1 MQPSSQPG
9 SASVE
14 SERIG
19 PYLIFLFCVLA
30 IATFFEGFDAAMLT
44 IAAPDA
50 RATLD
55 ISRSEWGILFGI
67 NRFGM
72 VGSFFLLLFADRWGR
87 RNMMMITVLGFAL
100 FNGLSAIATDK
111 FEFGAFQFFAR
122 LFLTAEVALALIV
135 IGEEFPARLRG
146 RAIALVTS
154 FATLGV
160 MIIAKA
166 SPYVLLV
173 DCANGSI
180 AAGNCVPPDPNWLH
194 TSGMWIA
201 DTLHALAGRS
211 SDGADWRAL
220 YALGLVPAVMG
231 LALRVAMRETKR
243 FAAEK
248 PEAAPSFTEEV
259 RAQFDRARI
268 PWTTRY
274 RRQTW
279 MVTLLWNLVHLVTAP
294 AVAFWVIYAR
304 EDLGFTP
311 ALVGDILFWG
321 YAGGV
326 AGHYVTG
333 YLIDRVGR
341 KPICS
346 GLYVVAAVAIFML
359 FQGTTPT
366 QQYVWMIGTVFA
378 FAAANTVTNVYAA
391 ELFPT
396 AIRATGYAFTTNLF
410 GRATEVGVP
419 FIVSG
424 LLPLLGISW
433 SVGVVAFG
441 PIAGAL
447 LVWRYAPETKG
458 LTLEQV
464 EIMLDPEQ
472 PTPSQTDRA
481 TEPASVAR
489 TGT

>member
-1 MQPSSQPG
+1 MQAQPE
-9 SASVE
+9 SVE
-14 SERIG
+14 NERVG
-19 PYLIFLFCVLA
+19 PYLIFLFGILA

-55 ISRSEWGILFGI
+55 ISRSEWGVLFGI
-67 NRFGM
+67 NRLGM

-87 RNMMMITVLGFAL
+87 RNLMMVTVVGFAV
-100 FNGLSAIATDK
+100 FNGMTAVAATK
-111 FEFGAFQFFAR
+111 FEFGACQFLAR

-154 FATLGV
+154 FSTLGV
-160 MIIAKA
+160 MIIAKT
-166 SPYVLLV
+166 SPLVLLV
-173 DCANGSI
+173 DCATGSVG
-180 AAGNCVPPDPNWLH
+180 AGNCVPPDGNWLH
-194 TSGMWIA
+194 SLGTWLANG
-201 DTLHALAGRS
+201 LHAVAGREA
-211 SDGADWRAL
+211 DGEDWRAL
-220 YALGLVPAVMG
+220 YALGLIPAVIG
-231 LALRVAMRETKR
+231 LGLRLAMRETRR
-243 FAAEK
+243 FSLLK
-248 PEAAPSFTEEV
+248 PEAQPSFALEV
-259 RAQFDRARI
+259 RGQYERAKI
-268 PWTTRY
+268 PWTPRY
-274 RRQTW
+274 RSQTW
-279 MVTLLWNLVHLVTAP
+279 MVTMLWNLVHLVTAP

-311 ALVGDILFWG
+311 TLVGDILFWG

-326 AGHYVTG
+326 AGHYTTG

-341 KPICS
+341 KPICA
-346 GLYVVAAVAIFML
+346 GLYGVASVAIFML
-359 FQGTTPT
+359 FQSTTAP
-366 QQYVWMIGTVFA
+366 QQYFWMIWTVFA
-378 FAAANTVTNVYAA
+378 FASANTVTHVYAA

-396 AIRATGYAFTTNLF
+396 AIRATGYAFTTNLL

-447 LVWRYAPETKG
+447 VVWRYAPETKG

-464 EIMLDPEQ
+464 EDMLDPEK
-472 PTPSQTDRA
+472 S
-481 TEPASVAR
+481 ASDEDGLSH
-489 TGT
+489 TGTDP

>member
-1 MQPSSQPG
+1 MQPAP
-9 SASVE
+9 AVE
-14 SERIG
+14 RERVG
-19 PYLIFLFCVLA
+19 PYLVFLFGVLA

-55 ISRSEWGILFGI
+55 ISRGEWGVIFAI
-67 NRFGM
+67 NRLGM

-87 RNMMMITVLGFAL
+87 RNLMMITIVGFAF
-100 FNGLSAIATDK
+100 FNGMTAVAGDK
-111 FEFGAFQFFAR
+111 FEFCAYQFLAR

-160 MIIAKA
+160 MVIAKA
-166 SPYVLLV
+166 SPYVLLL
-173 DCANGSI
+173 DCATGTLQ
-180 AAGNCVPPDPNWLH
+180 GGDCVPPDGNWLH
-194 TSGMWIA
+194 SLGTTIA
-201 DTLHALAGRS
+201 VALQTLTGRTV
-211 SDGADWRAL
+211 DGADWRAL
-220 YALGLVPAVMG
+220 YALGLVPAVVG
-231 LALRVAMRETKR
+231 LAMRFAMRETQR
-243 FAAEK
+243 FSALK
-248 PEAAPSFTEEV
+248 PEAAPTLRHEM
-259 RAQFDRARI
+259 RAQYERAKI
-268 PWTTRY
+268 PWQDGY

-279 MVTLLWNLVHLVTAP
+279 LVALLWNLVHLVTAP

-311 ALVGDILFWG
+311 RIVGDILFWG
-321 YAGGV
+321 YGGGV
-326 AGHYVTG
+326 VGHYLTG

-341 KPICS
+341 KPICA
-346 GLYVVAAVAIFML
+346 GLYVVASVAIFML
-359 FQGTTPT
+359 FQTTALS
-366 QQYVWMIGTVFA
+366 QQYFWMIGTVFS

-419 FIVSG
+419 LIVSA
-424 LLPLLGISW
+424 LLPALGISW

-441 PIAGAL
+441 PIAGAWV
-447 LVWRYAPETKG
+447 VWRYAPETKG
-458 LTLEQV
+458 LTLEQI
-464 EIMLDPEQ
+464 EKMLMPAKGGADAADVPE
-472 PTPSQTDRA
+472 R
-481 TEPASVAR
+481 AR

>member
-1 MQPSSQPG
+1 MQAQPY
-9 SASVE
+9 VE
-14 SERIG
+14 NERVG
-19 PYLIFLFCVLA
+19 PYLIFLFGVLA

-67 NRFGM
+67 NRLGM

-87 RNMMMITVLGFAL
+87 RNLMMVTVVGFAV
-100 FNGLSAIATDK
+100 FNGMTAVAGTK
-111 FEFGAFQFFAR
+111 FEFGAYQFLAR

-160 MIIAKA
+160 MIIAKT

-173 DCANGSI
+173 DCASGTL
-180 AAGNCVPPDPNWLH
+180 AAGNCVPPDANWLH
-194 TSGMWIA
+194 SLGTWLANG
-201 DTLHALAGRS
+201 LHTVTGRAT
-211 SDGADWRAL
+211 DGADWRAL
-220 YALGLVPAVMG
+220 YALGLIPAAIG
-231 LALRVAMRETKR
+231 LLLRVAMRETRR
-243 FAAEK
+243 FTLLK
-248 PEAAPSFTEEV
+248 PEAAPSLAQEIRGQVE
-259 RAQFDRARI
+259 RAKI
-268 PWTTRY
+268 PWTARY
-274 RRQTW
+274 RSQTW

-326 AGHYVTG
+326 AGHYTTG

-341 KPICS
+341 KPICA
-346 GLYVVAAVAIFML
+346 GLYVVASVAIFML
-359 FQGTTPT
+359 FQATSVAP
-366 QQYVWMIGTVFA
+366 QYFWMIWTVFA

-410 GRATEVGVP
+410 GRATEVGIP
-419 FIVSG
+419 FIVSA

-441 PIAGAL
+441 PVAGAL

-464 EIMLDPEQ
+464 EDMLHPAEI
-472 PTPSQTDRA
+472 PRE
-481 TEPASVAR
+481 EPREVAR